1 MKYKTMI
8 AMAVS
13 SLVAASIAQAAPAI
27 SLADDYGN
35 TTQTPAATDNSQGSD
50 IVSTPNGNMGS
61 SNPTNNNTQNNNTQ
75 TLSPTDTNNSNDEM
89 NADTATGD
97 DDY

>member
-1 MKYKTMI
+1 MKYKTII
-8 AMAVS
+8 AITIS
-13 SLVAASIAQAAPAI
+13 NLVAASIAQAAPAI

-35 TTQTPAATDNSQGSD
+35 TTQTPATTNNSQGSD
-50 IVSTPNGNMGS
+50 MVSTPNSNMGS
-61 SNPTNNNTQNNNTQ
+61 SNPTNNNTQ